1 MMSPTVR
8 AALAAIAVSGMLA
21 VPAIATA
28 SDTVVSFTVAASG
41 SLAIGQDASTA
52 TLTNKLDPGN
62 ALGFSSTLPGVVSG
76 VLPTTTVTDTR
87 GTLVAAWT
95 VGVGALGDWVNT
107 DDSNVTVGAAQGR
120 SYIDLA
126 DTTALVT
133 SAALNPLNGL
143 LTGGEFAV
151 GVGALDSP
159 YTLLSGTS
167 TQGNM
172 TIVFTPT
179 VDVTIPTGTPAGTY
193 SATVQ
198 QTVS

>member
-8 AALAAIAVSGMLA
+8 AALAAIAVGGMLA

-41 SLAIGQDASTA
+41 SLAIGQAGSTA

-76 VLPTTTVTDTR
+76 VLPATTVTDTR
-87 GTLVAAWT
+87 GTLIAAWT

-107 DDSNVTVGAAQGR
+107 SDSNVTVGAAQGR

-133 SAALNPLNGL
+133 SAALNPLDGL
-143 LTGGEFAV
+143 LTGGEFTV

-193 SATVQ
+193 AATVQ

>member
-1 MMSPTVR
+1 MMNSTVR
-8 AALAAIAVSGMLA
+8 AMLATIVVGGMLA
-21 VPAIATA
+21 MPGIATA

-41 SLAIGQDASTA
+41 SLAIGQAASTA

-62 ALGFSSTLPGVVSG
+62 PLGFSTTLPGVVSG
-76 VLPTTTVTDTR
+76 VLPATTVSDTR
-87 GTLVAAWT
+87 GTLVASWT
-95 VGVGALGDWVNT
+95 VGVEALGDWLNAS
-107 DDSNVTVGAAQGR
+107 DNAVTVGAAQGR

-133 SAALNPLNGL
+133 SAALNPLDGL
-143 LTGGEFAV
+143 LTGGEFTV
-151 GVGALDSP
+151 GVSALDSQ

-167 TQGNM
+167 TEGNM

-179 VDVTIPTGTPAGTY
+179 VDVTIPAGTPAGTY

>member
-41 SLAIGQDASTA
+41 SLAIGQAGSTA

-76 VLPTTTVTDTR
+76 VLPATTVTDTR
-87 GTLVAAWT
+87 GTLIAAWT

-107 DDSNVTVGAAQGR
+107 SDSNVTVGAAQGR

-133 SAALNPLNGL
+133 STALNPLDGL
-143 LTGGEFAV
+143 LTGGEFTV
-151 GVGALDSP
+151 GVSTLDSP

>member
-1 MMSPTVR
+1 MMTSTVR
-8 AALAAIAVSGMLA
+8 SMLATIAVGGMLA

-41 SLAIGQDASTA
+41 SLAIGQADTTA

-62 ALGFSSTLPGVVSG
+62 PLGFSGTLPGVVSG
-76 VLPTTTVTDTR
+76 VLPETTVTDTR
-87 GTLVAAWT
+87 GTLIASWT
-95 VGVGALGDWVNT
+95 VGVEALGDWLNAT
-107 DDSNVTVGAAQGR
+107 DNAVTVGAAQGR

-133 SAALNPLNGL
+133 STALNPLDGL
-143 LTGGEFAV
+143 LTGGEFTV
-151 GVGALDSP
+151 GVSTLDSQ

-167 TQGNM
+167 TEGNM
-172 TIVFTPT
+172 TIVFTST
-179 VDVTIPTGTPAGTY
+179 VDVTIPAGTPAGTY